1 MRQKALSVIQEVK
14 QAVIGKDMVIA
25 KVLMVILA
33 RGHILLED
41 NPGVGKTTMA
51 LAFSKAMD
59 LDYKRIQ
66 FTPEVLPAD
75 VVGFSVF
82 NKAAGRLEYQPGAA
96 LCNLLL
102 ADEINR
108 TSSKTQSALLEAMEE
123 GRITVDGVTRELPRP
138 YTVLATQNPVGSA
151 GTQLLP
157 QSQMDRFMVRLS
169 MGYPKLED
177 EVKILKLRQGYDLL
191 TGVRRVVDGSEI
203 LQMQRQVDEVY
214 VADEVYTYIARLVAA
229 TREHPMVRLGASPR
243 GSIALAQLGRAVAWL
258 NGRDYLLP
266 EDVQTIY
273 HDVLEHRLVLAPQA
287 KISGKSARE
296 LLSELLRTVPA
307 PKLVQS

>member
-1 MRQKALSVIQEVK
+1 MRQKELSVVREVK

-25 KVLMVILA
+25 KVLTVILA

-51 LAFSKAMD
+51 LAFSKAME
-59 LDYKRIQ
+59 LEYRRIQ

-82 NKAAGRLEYQPGAA
+82 NKATGRLEYQPGAA

-123 GRITVDGVTRELPRP
+123 GRITVDGVTRELPQP
-138 YTVLATQNPVGSA
+138 YTVFATQNPVGSA

-169 MGYPKLED
+169 LGYPKLED
-177 EVKILKLRQGYDLL
+177 EVKILKLRQGCDLL
-191 TGVRRVVDGSEI
+191 AGVRQVVSGGEI
-203 LQMQRQVDEVY
+203 LQMQRQVEEIY

-229 TREHPMVRLGASPR
+229 TREHPLIRLGASPR

-258 NGRDYLLP
+258 NDRDYLLP
-266 EDVQTIY
+266 EDVQAIY
-273 HDVLEHRLVLAPQA
+273 HDVLEHRLILAPQA
-287 KISGKSARE
+287 KINGKSAHDI
-296 LLSELLRTVPA
+296 LSELLRTVPA
-307 PKLVQS
+307 PKLVKG

>member
-1 MRQKALSVIQEVK
+1 MRQKALSIVREVK
-14 QAVIGKDMVIA
+14 QAVIGKDVIVA

-33 RGHILLED
+33 RGHVLLED

-59 LDYKRIQ
+59 LEYKRIQ

-75 VVGFSVF
+75 VVGFSLL
-82 NKAAGRLEYQPGAA
+82 NKVSGRLEYQPGAV

-123 GRITVDGVTRELPRP
+123 GRVTVDGVTRELPRP
-138 YTVLATQNPVGSA
+138 FTVLATQNPVGSA

-169 MGYPKLED
+169 MGYPRLED
-177 EVKILKLRQGYDLL
+177 EVKILKLRQGCDLL
-191 TGVRRVVDGSEI
+191 AGVRQVVDGEEI
-203 LQMQRQVDEVY
+203 LQMQRQVEAVY

-229 TREHPMVRLGASPR
+229 TRDHPFIRLGASPR
-243 GSIALAQLGRAVAWL
+243 GSIALAQIGRAVAWL

-266 EDVQTIY
+266 EDVQAIY

-287 KISGKSARE
+287 KMNGKNAHD
-296 LLSELLRTVPA
+296 LLNEFLRTVPA

>member
-123 GRITVDGVTRELPRP
+123 RRITVDGVTRELPRP

>member
-1 MRQKALSVIQEVK
+1 
-14 QAVIGKDMVIA
+14 
-25 KVLMVILA
+25 
-33 RGHILLED
+33 
-41 NPGVGKTTMA
+41 
-51 LAFSKAMD
+51 
-59 LDYKRIQ
+59 
-66 FTPEVLPAD
+66 
-75 VVGFSVF
+75 
-82 NKAAGRLEYQPGAA
+82 
-96 LCNLLL
+96 
-102 ADEINR
+102 
-108 TSSKTQSALLEAMEE
+108 
-123 GRITVDGVTRELPRP
+123 
-138 YTVLATQNPVGSA
+138 
-151 GTQLLP
+151 
-157 QSQMDRFMVRLS
+157 
-169 MGYPKLED
+169 
-177 EVKILKLRQGYDLL
+177 
-191 TGVRRVVDGSEI
+191 
-203 LQMQRQVDEVY
+203 MQRQVDEVY